1 MATERRCTKCWE
13 VKSFSEFHKQVK
25 GKYGV
30 VTQCKTCRAIKD
42 KEYYEANRDKYLARS
57 RIQYHAHREEALAAG
72 RQWCIDNPEKVAA
85 KARRWQVKNADHVAS
100 YMRMW
105 RARTAGVVI
114 EIIDIAE
121 VWDYWGPMCAYCGS
135 TEDLTLDHIVPLS
148 QGGPHS
154 FDNLTVA
161 CRSCNTSKSAKKLI
175 EWMWWKARRAE
186 LEMTTNI

>member
-1 MATERRCTKCWE
+1 MAQEKRCSKCDT
-13 VKSFSEFHKQVK
+13 VKPLGEFSKAPRYRN
-25 GKYGV
+25 GIRA
-30 VTQCKTCRAIKD
+30 QCKACRAAKG
-42 KEYYEANRDKYLARS
+42 KEYYEANQDRLRVSACKW
-57 RIQYHAHREEALAAG
+57 YHAHREEALAAG
-72 RQWCIDNPEKVAA
+72 RLWCINNPERVAA

-105 RARTAGVVI
+105 RARMAGAVI
-114 EIIDIAE
+114 EIVDVAE

-161 CRSCNTSKSAKKLI
+161 CRPCNTSKSAKKLI

-186 LEMTTNI
+186 LEMATNI